1 VNAHAAAEEL
11 RALLEEE
18 RIAIR
23 TMDSAA
29 VAASA
34 ERKVRLL
41 EVLSAC
47 AANEQQTV
55 VTELGAL
62 LPELKRN
69 GVLLA
74 HARDCLR
81 DAIAATRGG
90 LAEDVVT
97 RRATAPA
104 IRPGRR
110 VSTRG

>member
-1 VNAHAAAEEL
+1 MNAHAAAEEL

-18 RIAIR
+18 RVAIR
-23 TMDSAA
+23 KMDSAA

-47 AANEQQTV
+47 AVNERQEV
-55 VTELGAL
+55 ATELGAL
-62 LPELKRN
+62 VPELKRN

-90 LAEDVVT
+90 LAEDVQST
-97 RRATAPA
+97 RASGPA